1 MLNLTFDVGM
11 NRTLPILSIR
21 LAVAAAA
28 ASLAFFIAG
37 CETNQIKPP
46 IDTNAVI
53 WTQLTHPSGT
63 GALEPLFPDWRDSTI
78 AFNYTEVLGPVVNF
92 HIGLVKQDGS
102 GVTLF
107 REAGPTR
114 DVFARWVNDTILV
127 YSSNKGGNGHYLI
140 WYRNLSSG
148 LTINLRGVLSLDSW
162 QPTPRPG
169 LPSLVYTDGPNYQQ
183 GRIALIPDTA
193 AVSEIFLT
201 PDTLKAGEPDWDPAG
216 NRLCFTADDP
226 SGARNLWLM
235 TLSGT
240 SVVSMRRLTTEGVH
254 DVNPR
259 FSPDGT
265 KIVFRSDRSGKSGVW
280 WVSPDSA
287 QMAPRLIAFEDVE
300 RTIVSPAW
308 SPNGMELV
316 VSSGA
321 RSPPSLLEDDRA
333 LFILSNLGF

>member
-1 MLNLTFDVGM
+1 
-11 NRTLPILSIR
+11 
-21 LAVAAAA
+21 
-28 ASLAFFIAG
+28 
-37 CETNQIKPP
+37 
-46 IDTNAVI
+46 
-53 WTQLTHPSGT
+53 
-63 GALEPLFPDWRDSTI
+63 
-78 AFNYTEVLGPVVNF
+78 
-92 HIGLVKQDGS
+92 
-102 GVTLF
+102 
-107 REAGPTR
+107 
-114 DVFARWVNDTILV
+114 
-127 YSSNKGGNGHYLI
+127 
-140 WYRNLSSG
+140 
-148 LTINLRGVLSLDSW
+148 
-162 QPTPRPG
+162 
-169 LPSLVYTDGPNYQQ
+169 
-183 GRIALIPDTA
+183 
-193 AVSEIFLT
+193 VSEIYLS

-226 SGARNLWLM
+226 NGARNLWLM

-308 SPNGMELV
+308 SPDGTELV

-321 RSPPSLLEDDRA
+321 KNPTSLLGDDRA